1 MKQNLL
7 NKLWLRVCMI
17 VAIMTTALSGTVWAE
32 DVTDVLTATSFAA
45 TNTTYTDFTNV
56 SFTSDAVYAGNSA
69 KTSNGGI
76 QLRSKN
82 SNSGIVST
90 ISGGKV
96 KSVSITVESGSNTV
110 DVYGSNTAYTAA
122 SDLYGNNKGTKLGSL
137 SASGTVTVTDD
148 YAYVGI
154 RSNNGAIYLT
164 NITIVWEVAGGST
177 PTVATP
183 TFSPAAG
190 TYTSAQ
196 SVTISSATEGATIY
210 YTTDGT
216 EPTTNSTQY
225 NGAISVSSSTTIK
238 AIATAAGY
246 DNSSVATATYTI
258 VSIGHEGTEA
268 DPYTVADARAAI
280 DANTGVTE
288 VYATGIVSAIPTAWS
303 TTYNNITFNFVDNSG
318 DEDFLQAF
326 RCVSGTGVDAS
337 TVAVGDVVVV
347 YGNLTKYGTTYEFA
361 ANCQLVS
368 LTHPTAAVEAPIFSP
383 DGGVFTTPQ
392 SVSFAVAAPT
402 MEGYTFYYTLDGS
415 EPTTQSTLYTG
426 PIEVSTTT
434 TIKAIAV
441 KGGEVSL
448 VTTATYA
455 ILAHAGTEADPYA
468 VADARAAI
476 DANAGLT
483 DVYATGVVTEIAT
496 AWSTDH
502 SNISF
507 NFVDAAGDTDFLQAY
522 RCVSTDAADAST
534 VAVGDIVVVKGT
546 LKKYNDIYEFG
557 QGCQLVSLTHSGT
570 PVADPVI
577 VAEDATID
585 ADVTYYE
592 LMYSIEN
599 PVEGTALTATTDA
612 AWITSCTPSQKSFD
626 RVMIECKANETTEDR
641 TATIVLTY
649 GTLTKEVTLTQ
660 KGVVAPV
667 EDYAE
672 LPFTWEGGV
681 KSELLAEAGV
691 TAEGLGSDYA
701 ESNAPYRV
709 KLDTTGDYIQVKTNE
724 RPGIVTI
731 GVKMI
736 GGANTSTITVQE
748 SADGETFTDVQELTI
763 SGAQNDVL
771 SLSTTTDFAET
782 SRYIRLSFTKGS
794 NVGVGY
800 ISIAKYEEPAPA
812 LYVRP
817 NEIAATADGA
827 TGTLT
832 ITAEGI
838 TLTPNDQL
846 YIEFHDADGGPLPAA
861 PDWITT
867 EVTTGEAGFVVNYT
881 IAANQGEARS
891 TFFQVVAAEYKLFS
905 NPVTVS
911 QEAYTAPATGDQFA
925 LYYGDLVEGDYIIY
939 YDGKAMSN
947 EVANNRLQYAE
958 VTPENDIIT
967 TDNEAIVWHIAPSGE
982 YWTIY
987 SPAAKAYAASN
998 GTKNQAQMLVD
1009 ADDHALWSV
1018 EAMATHVAHEFTNK
1032 ANAAAGVN
1040 AVLRNNGTYGFA
1052 CYSVNTG
1059 GAVQLYK
1066 KVESFVPTVQTVTVT
1081 DAGYATF
1088 VAEKNLEIPTDVL
1101 VEVFA
1106 VTVEGSYASLQP
1118 IVGNIPAG
1126 EAVLV
1131 KASAG
1136 DYNFLSA
1143 QTADP
1148 IRVNKLVAATTD
1160 VVADG
1165 TQYVLANGASG
1176 IGFYQATPGSTIPAG
1191 KAYLVVT
1198 AAGVKPFYGFEDD
1211 ATGIEMVNGQSS
1223 MVNDPIFKQG
1233 STIVNLAGQ
1242 RLQKMQRG
1250 INIIGGKKVLK

>member
-1 MKQNLL
+1 
-7 NKLWLRVCMI
+7 MI

-137 SASGTVTVTDD
+137 SASGTVTVSGD

-164 NITIVWEVAGGST
+164 NITIVWEVAGGT

-190 TYTSAQ
+190 AYTSAQ
-196 SVTISSATEGATIY
+196 NVTISTTTTGATIY
-210 YTTDGT
+210 YTTDGS
-216 EPTTNSTQY
+216 EPTTNSSVY
-225 NGAISVSSSTTIK
+225 SSAIPVSSTTTIK

-258 VSIGHEGTEA
+258 VSIEHEGTQA

-280 DANTGVTE
+280 DAGTGTQG
-288 VYATGIVSAIPTAWS
+288 VYATGIVSAIPKAYDAS
-303 TTYNNITFNFVDNSG
+303 YKNITFNFVDATG
-318 DEDFLQAF
+318 DTDFLQAY
-326 RCVSGTGVDAS
+326 RCAGALAEEVQ
-337 TVAVGDVVVV
+337 VGDVVVV
-347 YGNLTKYGTTYEFA
+347 YGNLTKYNTTYEFA
-361 ANCQLVS
+361 QGCELIS
-368 LTHPTAAVEAPIFSP
+368 LTHPTVTVEAPIFSP
-383 DGGVFTTPQ
+383 EGGVYTTPQ

-402 MEGYTFYYTLDGS
+402 MEGYTFYYTLDGT

-455 ILAHAGTEADPYA
+455 ILAHAGTEADPYS
-468 VADARAAI
+468 VADAHAAI

-507 NFVDAAGDTDFLQAY
+507 NFVDAAGDGGSFLQAY

-546 LKKYNDIYEFG
+546 LKKYDTTYEFG

-570 PVADPVI
+570 PADPVI
-577 VAEDATID
+577 VAENATIA
-585 ADVTYYE
+585 ADVTHYE
-592 LMYSIEN
+592 LEYSIEN

-612 AWITSCTPSQKSFD
+612 AWITSITPSEKSFD
-626 RVMIECKANETTEDR
+626 RVMIECEANETTEDR

-660 KGVVAPV
+660 KGIVAPITQF
-667 EDYAE
+667 AS
-672 LPFTWEGGV
+672 LPFSFDGGKADIEG
-681 KSELLAEAGV
+681 
-691 TAEGLGSDYA
+691 TEGLTQDGLGADYKN
-701 ESNAPYRV
+701 SPYL
-709 KLDTTGDYIQVKTNE
+709 KFDGTGDYLLLAFNE
-724 RPGIVTI
+724 RPGELTFNIQGNSFSGGTFKVMASEDGEEYGTVATYTELGSVETKTITDLGEDIRYIKWVYTEKVTGNVALGNINLAKYGTVVLNDYTLTVANPANVTI
-731 GVKMI
+731 TANY
-736 GGANTSTITVQE
+736 GGETILQNGENAEVTEGTEVTLALTV
-748 SADGETFTDVQELTI
+748 ADGYDLESVTVN
-763 SGAQNDVL
+763 G
-771 SLSTTTDFAET
+771 
-782 SRYIRLSFTKGS
+782 
-794 NVGVGY
+794 
-800 ISIAKYEEPAPA
+800 
-812 LYVRP
+812 
-817 NEIAATADGA
+817 TADGQAVNLAPGTTETVFTFTMPAFGVTVNA
-827 TGTLT
+827 TAVEHVEVVTSDYVLATSITSGKSYVIASGVEGTVQVMAEQKNNNRGAVEATISNGVLKVSEEYEFVIETANIGEASGYSIFDPDAKGYLYAAASGSNHLKTQTDNDVNGVWT
-832 ITAEGI
+832 ITI
-838 TLTPNDQL
+838 
-846 YIEFHDADGGPLPAA
+846 DA
-861 PDWITT
+861 
-867 EVTTGEAGFVVNYT
+867 TTGEA
-881 IAANQGEARS
+881 S
-891 TFFQVVAAEYKLFS
+891 VVAASSSNRNVMQYNSGNTLFS
-905 NPVTVS
+905 CYATASQSPVYLF
-911 QEAYTAPATGDQFA
+911 E
-925 LYYGDLVEGDYIIY
+925 
-939 YDGKAMSN
+939 
-947 EVANNRLQYAE
+947 
-958 VTPENDIIT
+958 
-967 TDNEAIVWHIAPSGE
+967 
-982 YWTIY
+982 
-987 SPAAKAYAASN
+987 
-998 GTKNQAQMLVD
+998 
-1009 ADDHALWSV
+1009 
-1018 EAMATHVAHEFTNK
+1018 
-1032 ANAAAGVN
+1032 
-1040 AVLRNNGTYGFA
+1040 
-1052 CYSVNTG
+1052 
-1059 GAVQLYK
+1059 

-1088 VAEKNLEIPTDVL
+1088 VAEKNLEIPTDVQ

-1143 QTADP
+1143 KTADP

-1223 MVNDPIFKQG
+1223 MVNDPIF
-1233 STIVNLAGQ
+1233 NLAGQ

>member
-1 MKQNLL
+1 
-7 NKLWLRVCMI
+7 
-17 VAIMTTALSGTVWAE
+17 MTTALSGTVWAE

-368 LTHPTAAVEAPIFSP
+368 LTHPTAAVEAPIFTP

-402 MEGYTFYYTLDGS
+402 MEGYTFYYTLDGT

-455 ILAHAGTEADPYA
+455 ILAHAGTEADPYS
-468 VADARAAI
+468 VADAHAAI

-496 AWSTDH
+496 AWSTEH

-507 NFVDAAGDTDFLQAY
+507 NFVDAAGDGGSFLQAY

-557 QGCQLVSLTHSGT
+557 QGCELVSLTHSGT
-570 PVADPVI
+570 PADPVI
-577 VAEDATID
+577 VAQQAP
-585 ADVTYYE
+585 
-592 LMYSIEN
+592 LLL
-599 PVEGTALTATTDA
+599 GLRA
-612 AWITSCTPSQKSFD
+612 AHP
-626 RVMIECKANETTEDR
+626 
-641 TATIVLTY
+641 
-649 GTLTKEVTLTQ
+649 
-660 KGVVAPV
+660 
-667 EDYAE
+667 
-672 LPFTWEGGV
+672 
-681 KSELLAEAGV
+681 
-691 TAEGLGSDYA
+691 
-701 ESNAPYRV
+701 
-709 KLDTTGDYIQVKTNE
+709 
-724 RPGIVTI
+724 
-731 GVKMI
+731 
-736 GGANTSTITVQE
+736 
-748 SADGETFTDVQELTI
+748 
-763 SGAQNDVL
+763 
-771 SLSTTTDFAET
+771 
-782 SRYIRLSFTKGS
+782 
-794 NVGVGY
+794 
-800 ISIAKYEEPAPA
+800 
-812 LYVRP
+812 
-817 NEIAATADGA
+817 
-827 TGTLT
+827 
-832 ITAEGI
+832 
-838 TLTPNDQL
+838 
-846 YIEFHDADGGPLPAA
+846 
-861 PDWITT
+861 
-867 EVTTGEAGFVVNYT
+867 
-881 IAANQGEARS
+881 ARS
-891 TFFQVVAAEYKLFS
+891 
-905 NPVTVS
+905 
-911 QEAYTAPATGDQFA
+911 
-925 LYYGDLVEGDYIIY
+925 
-939 YDGKAMSN
+939 
-947 EVANNRLQYAE
+947 
-958 VTPENDIIT
+958 
-967 TDNEAIVWHIAPSGE
+967 H
-982 YWTIY
+982 
-987 SPAAKAYAASN
+987 
-998 GTKNQAQMLVD
+998 
-1009 ADDHALWSV
+1009 
-1018 EAMATHVAHEFTNK
+1018 
-1032 ANAAAGVN
+1032 
-1040 AVLRNNGTYGFA
+1040 
-1052 CYSVNTG
+1052 
-1059 GAVQLYK
+1059 
-1066 KVESFVPTVQTVTVT
+1066 
-1081 DAGYATF
+1081 
-1088 VAEKNLEIPTDVL
+1088 
-1101 VEVFA
+1101 
-1106 VTVEGSYASLQP
+1106 
-1118 IVGNIPAG
+1118 
-1126 EAVLV
+1126 
-1131 KASAG
+1131 
-1136 DYNFLSA
+1136 
-1143 QTADP
+1143 
-1148 IRVNKLVAATTD
+1148 
-1160 VVADG
+1160 
-1165 TQYVLANGASG
+1165 
-1176 IGFYQATPGSTIPAG
+1176 ST
-1191 KAYLVVT
+1191 
-1198 AAGVKPFYGFEDD
+1198 E
-1211 ATGIEMVNGQSS
+1211 
-1223 MVNDPIFKQG
+1223 
-1233 STIVNLAGQ
+1233 
-1242 RLQKMQRG
+1242 
-1250 INIIGGKKVLK
+1250 